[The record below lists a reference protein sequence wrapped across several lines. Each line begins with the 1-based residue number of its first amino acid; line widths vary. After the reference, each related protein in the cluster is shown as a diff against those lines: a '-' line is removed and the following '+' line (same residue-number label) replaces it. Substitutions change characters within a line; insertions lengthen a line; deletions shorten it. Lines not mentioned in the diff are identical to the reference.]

1 MKICLAQLNTKIGD
15 FEGNLYKAKKAVE
28 TAARKGSDL
37 VIFSELFITG
47 YPPKD
52 LLEQKFFL
60 DRSERI
66 FGEYL
71 KLSSRFPSTSIV
83 LGCVEK
89 NGKGKGLYNSACV
102 LHGGKKIF
110 SQPKTLIPY
119 YDVFDEVR
127 YFDSSESSELFVF
140 GGKKIGLTVCEDA
153 WSDSKNWK
161 GSALYEKDP
170 IDILCSKGAELI
182 INISASPYSV
192 GKGKKRKEIFGNIA
206 KNYGVVFIFLNQVG
220 ANDELIFDGGS
231 FVFSKD
237 AKPLVLLSSFEEEI
251 AFYETGNK
259 KILLNKAEFSQP
271 EEIYKALKLG
281 VRDYLG
287 KCGFKKAVIGLS
299 GGIDSAV
306 TACIAAGAIGR
317 ENLTGITMPSRFSSK
332 GSIDDS
338 KALAE
343 NLGIDFI
350 KIPIEQIYNAYLSSF
365 ETYFEGLPFDET
377 EENIQARIR
386 GNLLMAFSNKFGS
399 MLLSTGNKSELAVG
413 YCTLYGDMS
422 GGLAVLSD
430 VPKTTV
436 YELASHINKKEK
448 IIPADTILKP
458 PSAELK
464 FDQKDQDT
472 LPPYEILDKILELLV
487 EKNLSPD
494 EIESRG
500 FDIKTVN
507 FIAERVFKNE
517 HKRRQAAIG
526 LRISEKA
533 FGSGRRMPIAAFY

>member
-1 MKICLAQLNTKIGD
+1 M
-15 FEGNLYKAKKAVE
+15 AKRAIE
-28 TAARKGSDL
+28 TAAEKDSDL
-37 VIFSELFITG
+37 VIFSELFVSG

-52 LLEQKFFL
+52 LLEQKYFL
-60 DRSERI
+60 NRSDQY
-66 FGEYL
+66 FDEYL
-71 KLSSRFPSTSIV
+71 KLSSRFPSTAIV

-89 NGKGKGLYNSACV
+89 SGKGKGLYNSACV

-127 YFDSSESSELFVF
+127 YFDSSSSNELFVF
-140 GGKKIGLTVCEDA
+140 GKRKIGLTVCEDA
-153 WSDSKNWK
+153 WSDPKIWK
-161 GSALYEKDP
+161 YGAPYEKDP
-170 IDILCSKGAELI
+170 IETLCSKGADLI

-192 GKGKKRKEIFGNIA
+192 GKGRKRKEIFGKIA
-206 KNYGVVFIFLNQVG
+206 EKYGVEFVFLNQVG

-231 FVFSKD
+231 FVLSKD
-237 AKPLVLLSSFEEEI
+237 AKPLVILSSFEEEI
-251 AFYETGNK
+251 AFYETGKNETLINK
-259 KILLNKAEFSQP
+259 SEFSQP
-271 EEIYKALKLG
+271 EEIFQALKLG

-287 KCGFKKAVIGLS
+287 KCGFKKAVLGLS

-306 TACIAAGAIGR
+306 TACIAAEAIGK

-332 GSIDDS
+332 GSVEDS
-338 KALAE
+338 KTLAD
-343 NLGIDFI
+343 NLGIELLI
-350 KIPIEQIYNAYLSSF
+350 ISIEHIYNTYLSSL

-436 YELASHINKKEK
+436 YKLASHINKKEE
-448 IIPADTILKP
+448 IIPVDTILKP
-458 PSAELK
+458 PSAELRL
-464 FDQKDQDT
+464 DQKDQDT
-472 LPPYEILDKILELLV
+472 LPPYEILDRILELLV
-487 EKNLSPD
+487 EENLSPE
-494 EIESRG
+494 EIISRG
-500 FDIKTVN
+500 FEKKTVDM
-507 FIAERVFKNE
+507 IAERVYKNE
-517 HKRRQAAIG
+517 YKRRQAAIG
-526 LRISEKA
+526 LRITEKA
-533 FGSGRRMPIAAFY
+533 FGSGRRMPIAVFY